1 MKRILLVRT
10 DRVGDVVF
18 ITPMIRELRKAF
30 PDAFI
35 ATLTQ
40 PHTKNIII
48 NNPYV
53 DETLTDD
60 LSKKTFWKVVRELRS
75 YNFTHGLLMMPTE
88 RAAFQM
94 FWAGINTRIGVGHKL
109 YEVITGMKSVSR
121 NNYLPLRHEAD
132 YCMDLARKIGVE
144 TTNITLQIFIT
155 EKEKTEA
162 LTILKQN
169 GVKKEDFKIYVHS
182 GSLGSAPNWSENKYL
197 KLMNAI
203 LERLPDN
210 RTKIILTA
218 REMSKEFLSN
228 IKEINSTRIINLSE
242 KLLDLRDLI
251 KVIGQA
257 DIFISPSTGPLH
269 IADSLKIKCIGIH
282 CHRPMSC
289 AIHQGLINN
298 QSINLE
304 VSDENCKQ
312 YCSADQE
319 TCGIEKGLTIEEVI
333 DSIIKLKD

>member
-121 NNYLPLRHEAD
+121 NNYQPLRHEAD
-132 YCMDLARKIGVE
+132 YCMDLARKIGVD
-144 TTNITLQIFIT
+144 TTDITLQIFIT
-155 EKEKTEA
+155 EKEKNEA
-162 LTILKQN
+162 LTILNQN
-169 GVKKEDFKIYVHS
+169 GIKKEDFKIYVHS
-182 GSLGSAPNWSENKYL
+182 GSLGSAPNWSEDKYL
-197 KLMNAI
+197 KLIAAI
-203 LERLPDN
+203 LERFPGN

-218 REMSKEFLSN
+218 QEMSKEFLSN
-228 IKEINSTRIINLSE
+228 IQDIKSTRIINLSE
-242 KLLDLRDLI
+242 KLFDLRDLI

-289 AIHQGLINN
+289 AIHQGLINK

-333 DSIIKLKD
+333 DSIIKLKE